1 MPPSLPEPWLSK
13 RRSPWRAAWAAP
25 DPWDP
30 VSPQL
35 YQELKFRVVLVGLD
49 IWNYG
54 DKIQVSSDPSI
65 TLDNFLT
72 WRAQNLVGRHP
83 HDNVQLIT

>member
-1 MPPSLPEPWLSK
+1 MAEPG
-13 RRSPWRAAWAAP
+13 RRQPAP
-25 DPWDP
+25 DPRNP
-30 VSPQL
+30 VFLQL

-49 IWNYG
+49 IWNQR
-54 DKIQVSSDPSI
+54 DKIQVSSDASV

>member
-1 MPPSLPEPWLSK
+1 MAEPV
-13 RRSPWRAAWAAP
+13 RRQLVP
-25 DPWDP
+25 DPQNP
-30 VSPQL
+30 VSLQL

-49 IWNYG
+49 IWNHR
-54 DKIQVSSDPSI
+54 DKIPISSDASI
-65 TLDNFLT
+65 TLENFLA

>member
-1 MPPSLPEPWLSK
+1 MAEPG
-13 RRSPWRAAWAAP
+13 RRQQAP
-25 DPWDP
+25 DPQNP
-30 VSPQL
+30 VFLQL

-49 IWNYG
+49 IWNHR
-54 DKIQVSSDPSI
+54 DKIQVSSDASV

-72 WRAQNLVGRHP
+72 WRAQNLVGQHP